1 MTQAGGL
8 RVEERGEDIDKGER
22 GAKRKEEEEKKETER
37 EGKDDEM
44 ERKEEGLSGA
54 FD

>member
-1 MTQAGGL
+1 M
-8 RVEERGEDIDKGER
+8 EERGGDIDKGER
-22 GAKRKEEEEKKETER
+22 GAKREKEEEKKETER